1 MSEDLNK
8 ENMSDDIGD
17 IPDDI
22 WYGDVKYDRTIER
35 YGEGTPFQEGDD
47 KEYIKSLSF
56 HDQRGLEWYHQK
68 NEFMRSCPELREIS
82 TTDFLHLLFCRDD
95 DEMLPFEEQWCAAY
109 DW

>member
-22 WYGDVKYDRTIER
+22 WYDGVEYDRTVER
-35 YGEGTPFQEGDD
+35 YGDGTPFQEGDD

-56 HDQRGLEWYHQK
+56 HDQQGLEWYHQK
-68 NEFMRSCPELREIS
+68 N
-82 TTDFLHLLFCRDD
+82 D
-95 DEMLPFEEQWCAAY
+95 
-109 DW
+109 